1 MISVKTNID
10 RSNTFD
16 DVPLGQYFEVNSGII
31 NSDLFFKTDPRTS
44 VSDKLINNNEIS
56 LISDRTCGVEGS
68 LENRKRLRWVFKTS
82 EIKVY
87 KYLYENVSK
96 TAPYYFMIIFYSVVL
111 FTSFLVISRIVPI
124 YMPQYFIFLGCI
136 LVFLAVSSTIL

>member
-96 TAPYYFMIIFYSVVL
+96 TAPYYFMIIFYSVL
-111 FTSFLVISRIVPI
+111 KVPKQSGQLETVKK
-124 YMPQYFIFLGCI
+124 MQN
-136 LVFLAVSSTIL
+136 TK